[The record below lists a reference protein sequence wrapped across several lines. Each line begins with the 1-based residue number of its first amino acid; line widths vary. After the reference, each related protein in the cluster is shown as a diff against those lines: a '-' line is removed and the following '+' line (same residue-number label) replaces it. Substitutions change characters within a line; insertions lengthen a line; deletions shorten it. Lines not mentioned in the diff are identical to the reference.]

1 MTNQGTTIKI
11 IVFGGGGR
19 VGRAV
24 VAEAR
29 ARGRGHEV
37 TAAGRADGDV
47 TSAADVERLAAGHD
61 AAVAAV
67 YDTGAVPGAFFPA
80 AARAL
85 AAGLGGAG
93 VGRLV
98 SVGLASVLPTGSGEP
113 LMDTPGYP
121 QEWREFYVGH
131 GAGTEALRAAAPAG
145 LDWAVLSP
153 SGDFTTEAAEAG
165 TAAEAEAG
173 TTTAAGAEAG
183 TATGAEAGTATG
195 TATAAGRGYAFAPAN
210 ADARIRHADFARAV
224 LDELL
229 APTVHRTHA
238 GVTGA

>member
-11 IVFGGGGR
+11 IVFGAGGR

-29 ARGRGHEV
+29 ARGHEV

-47 TSAADVERLAAGHD
+47 TSAADVGRLAAGHD

-80 AARAL
+80 AAHAL

-153 SGDFTTEAAEAG
+153 SGDFTAEG
-165 TAAEAEAG
+165 TG
-173 TTTAAGAEAG
+173 
-183 TATGAEAGTATG
+183 
-195 TATAAGRGYAFAPAN
+195 AGRGYAFAPAD
-210 ADARIRHADFARAV
+210 AAARIPHADFARAV

>member
-1 MTNQGTTIKI
+1 MTNNGRGIKV
-11 IVFGGGGR
+11 IVFGARGR

-29 ARGRGHEV
+29 ARGYEV
-37 TAAGRADGDV
+37 TEAGRGDGDV
-47 TSAADVERLAAGHD
+47 TSAADVARLAVGHD

-67 YDTGAVPGAFFPA
+67 YDAQAAPGEFFPA

-85 AAGLGGAG
+85 AAGLAEAG

-98 SVGLASVLPTGSGEP
+98 SVGLASVLATRSGAA

-153 SGDFTTEAAEAG
+153 AGDFAPV
-165 TAAEAEAG
+165 
-173 TTTAAGAEAG
+173 GASGGGYAFG
-183 TATGAEAGTATG
+183 PAD
-195 TATAAGRGYAFAPAN
+195 AAGRIA
-210 ADARIRHADFARAV
+210 HTDFARAV
-224 LDELL
+224 LDEIRT
-229 APTVHRTHA
+229 PTVHRAHA
-238 GVTGA
+238 GVTSA

>member
-1 MTNQGTTIKI
+1 MTNQGNETMTKAKI
-11 IVFGGGGR
+11 IVFGAGGR

-29 ARGRGHEV
+29 ARGHEV
-37 TAAGRADGDV
+37 TGVGRGDGDV
-47 TSAADVERLAAGHD
+47 TSAADVARLAAGHD

-67 YDTGAVPGAFFPA
+67 YDAGAAPGEFFPA
-80 AARAL
+80 ASRAL
-85 AAGLGGAG
+85 AAGLSGAG

-98 SVGLASVLPTGSGEP
+98 SVGLASVLPTRSGAP

-153 SGDFTTEAAEAG
+153 SGDFAPAG
-165 TAAEAEAG
+165 SSG
-173 TTTAAGAEAG
+173 SGS
-183 TATGAEAGTATG
+183 
-195 TATAAGRGYAFAPAN
+195 YAFAPAD
-210 ADARIRHADFARAV
+210 AGARIPHADFARAV

-229 APTVHRTHA
+229 APTVHRAHA

>member
-1 MTNQGTTIKI
+1 MTNQGNEQTATETEIKTKTKTKTKV
-11 IVFGGGGR
+11 IVFGANGR

-29 ARGRGHEV
+29 ARGHEV
-37 TAAGRADGDV
+37 TAAGRGDGDV

-67 YDTGAVPGAFFPA
+67 YDTGAAPGEFFPA

-85 AAGLGGAG
+85 AAGLSGAG

-98 SVGLASVLPTGSGEP
+98 SVGLASVLPTRSGEP

-153 SGDFTTEAAEAG
+153 SGDFAAEG
-165 TAAEAEAG
+165 AA
-173 TTTAAGAEAG
+173 AAA
-183 TATGAEAGTATG
+183 AT
-195 TATAAGRGYAFAPAN
+195 GRGYAFAPAD
-210 ADARIRHADFARAV
+210 AGARIPHADFARAV
-224 LDELL
+224 LDEAL

>member
-1 MTNQGTTIKI
+1 MTNQGNEQTRI
-11 IVFGGGGR
+11 IVFGAAGR

-29 ARGRGHEV
+29 ARGHEV
-37 TAAGRADGDV
+37 TAAGRGDGDV
-47 TSAADVERLAAGHD
+47 TSAADVARLAAGHD

-67 YDTGAVPGAFFPA
+67 YDMEAAPGDFFPA
-80 AARAL
+80 TARAL

-93 VGRLV
+93 VRRLV
-98 SVGLASVLPTGSGEP
+98 SVGLASVLPTHSGAL

-153 SGDFTTEAAEAG
+153 SGDFTPEG
-165 TAAEAEAG
+165 
-173 TTTAAGAEAG
+173 AGAG
-183 TATGAEAGTATG
+183 G
-195 TATAAGRGYAFAPAN
+195 GYAFAPAD
-210 ADARIRHADFARAV
+210 AGARIPHADFARAV
-224 LDELL
+224 LDEVLD
-229 APTVHRTHA
+229 PTVHRTHA

>member
-11 IVFGGGGR
+11 IVFGAGGH

-29 ARGRGHEV
+29 ARGHEV

-47 TSAADVERLAAGHD
+47 TSAADVGRLAAGHD

-153 SGDFTTEAAEAG
+153 SGDFTTEAA
-165 TAAEAEAG
+165 
-173 TTTAAGAEAG
+173 GAEAG
-183 TATGAEAGTATG
+183 
-195 TATAAGRGYAFAPAN
+195 TAAGRGYAFAPAD

>member
-1 MTNQGTTIKI
+1 MTNQGNQGNGTPRERRRI
-11 IVFGGGGR
+11 IVFGAGGR

-29 ARGRGHEV
+29 ARGFEV
-37 TAAGRADGDV
+37 TGAGRGDGDI
-47 TSAADVERLAAGHD
+47 TSAADVARLAAGHD
-61 AAVAAV
+61 AAVASV
-67 YDTGAVPGAFFPA
+67 YDPGAAPGTFFPA

-98 SVGLASVLPTGSGEP
+98 SVGLASVLPTRSGTP
-113 LMDTPGYP
+113 LMDTLGYP

-131 GAGTEALRAAAPAG
+131 GAGTEALRAAAPAA

-153 SGDFTTEAAEAG
+153 SGDFTPEEAG
-165 TAAEAEAG
+165 
-173 TTTAAGAEAG
+173 AGADAG
-183 TATGAEAGTATG
+183 TGAEAGAG
-195 TATAAGRGYAFAPAN
+195 AAPGYVFAPAD
-210 ADARIRHADFARAV
+210 ADARIRYADFARAV
-224 LDELL
+224 LDEVL

-238 GVTGA
+238 GVAAA

>member
-1 MTNQGTTIKI
+1 MTKQGNTGNTHNRI
-11 IVFGGGGR
+11 IVFGAAGR

-29 ARGRGHEV
+29 ARGHEV
-37 TAAGRADGDV
+37 TEAGRGDGDV
-47 TSAADVERLAAGHD
+47 TSAADVARLAAGHD

-67 YDTGAVPGAFFPA
+67 YDMGAAPGEFFPA

-93 VGRLV
+93 VRRLV
-98 SVGLASVLPTGSGEP
+98 SVGLASVLPTRSGAL

-153 SGDFTTEAAEAG
+153 SGDFAAEG
-165 TAAEAEAG
+165 EPG
-173 TTTAAGAEAG
+173 G
-183 TATGAEAGTATG
+183 
-195 TATAAGRGYAFAPAN
+195 GYAFAPAD
-210 ADARIRHADFARAV
+210 AGARIPHPDFARAV
-224 LDELL
+224 LDEAL

>member
-1 MTNQGTTIKI
+1 MTNQGNDRAGTTPKTKI
-11 IVFGGGGR
+11 IVFGAGGR

-29 ARGRGHEV
+29 ARGHEV
-37 TAAGRADGDV
+37 TAAGRGDGDI

-67 YDTGAVPGAFFPA
+67 YDMGAVPGEFFPA

-85 AAGLGGAG
+85 AAGLSGAG

-98 SVGLASVLPTGSGEP
+98 SVGLASVLPTPSGQP

-153 SGDFTTEAAEAG
+153 SGDFTAEG
-165 TAAEAEAG
+165 
-173 TTTAAGAEAG
+173 AGAG
-183 TATGAEAGTATG
+183 G
-195 TATAAGRGYAFAPAN
+195 GYAFAPAD
-210 ADARIRHADFARAV
+210 AGARIPHADFARAV
-224 LDELL
+224 LDEVL

>member
-1 MTNQGTTIKI
+1 MTNQGNETQERRKI
-11 IVFGGGGR
+11 VVFGAAGR

-29 ARGRGHEV
+29 ARGHEV
-37 TAAGRADGDV
+37 TAAGRGDGDV
-47 TSAADVERLAAGHD
+47 TSAADVARLAAGHD

-67 YDTGAVPGAFFPA
+67 YDMGAAPGEFFPA

-98 SVGLASVLPTGSGEP
+98 SVGLASVLPTRSGAL

-131 GAGTEALRAAAPAG
+131 GAGTEALRAAAPTG

-153 SGDFTTEAAEAG
+153 SGDFAPVGEPGGGPGAG
-165 TAAEAEAG
+165 PG
-173 TTTAAGAEAG
+173 G
-183 TATGAEAGTATG
+183 
-195 TATAAGRGYAFAPAN
+195 GYAFAPAD
-210 ADARIRHADFARAV
+210 AGARIPHAEFARAV
-224 LDELL
+224 LDEVL